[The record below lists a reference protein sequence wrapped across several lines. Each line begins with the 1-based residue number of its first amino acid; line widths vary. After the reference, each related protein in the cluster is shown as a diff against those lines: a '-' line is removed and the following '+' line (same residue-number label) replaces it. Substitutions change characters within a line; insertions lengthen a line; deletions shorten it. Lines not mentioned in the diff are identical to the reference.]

1 MKGQEV
7 GESKKKC
14 ECGIEKEV
22 EKRMKSRM
30 NKKMEE
36 DGKTDK
42 GGQTEAEKEEEIGQ
56 KEKEKEDVEVG
67 QSVDVEGAGE
77 VFFFVEQQYQED
89 REDGGWEEERK
100 GSKIEH
106 GRTGDDRKK
115 CKGGRIEE
123 VKRRTSQPRG
133 APCLMCVVGVGEKC

>member
-42 GGQTEAEKEEEIGQ
+42 GGQTEAEKEEEIG
-56 KEKEKEDVEVG
+56 
-67 QSVDVEGAGE
+67 
-77 VFFFVEQQYQED
+77 
-89 REDGGWEEERK
+89 
-100 GSKIEH
+100 
-106 GRTGDDRKK
+106 
-115 CKGGRIEE
+115 
-123 VKRRTSQPRG
+123 
-133 APCLMCVVGVGEKC
+133 